1 MADQPRGRPARAS
14 SSPVDRGRNALTAL
28 GGGVLVLAVAGGAW
42 VLFGREGEKGTTAAI
57 GPAVSTTAP
66 ATKVIGP
73 VAPSA
78 ARTPAVRATSVRP
91 VRPAAPST
99 APTKAPA
106 PAKAAAKPAVPAKA
120 APVAAAPA
128 GPAQQG
134 TVAQR
139 AYTFRVTRGDTLWG
153 YTLQVLRDTGRST
166 ADASVASFVGVLYA
180 HNSGV
185 IGSDPNLIV
194 PGQTIVWPAGV

>member
-1 MADQPRGRPARAS
+1 M
-14 SSPVDRGRNALTAL
+14 
-28 GGGVLVLAVAGGAW
+28 LVLAVAGGAW
-42 VLFGREGEKGTTAAI
+42 VLFGREGENGTTAAI

-73 VAPSA
+73 VAPTA
-78 ARTPAVRATSVRP
+78 VRTPAVRATSVRP
-91 VRPAAPST
+91 VGPAVPSAAPTSA
-99 APTKAPA
+99 APAKAPA
-106 PAKAAAKPAVPAKA
+106 PTKAAAKPAVPAKA
-120 APVAAAPA
+120 APA
-128 GPAQQG
+128 GAAQQG

-194 PGQTIVWPAGV
+194 PGQTITWPAGV

>member
-1 MADQPRGRPARAS
+1 MADQPRGRPAGAS
-14 SSPVDRGRNALTAL
+14 SSPADRGRNALTAL

-78 ARTPAVRATSVRP
+78 PSKPAVRATSVRP
-91 VRPAAPST
+91 VGPAVPSAAPT
-99 APTKAPA
+99 RAPA
-106 PAKAAAKPAVPAKA
+106 PTKAAAKPAVPAKA
-120 APVAAAPA
+120 APVAAAPDGA
-128 GPAQQG
+128 AQQG
-134 TVAQR
+134 TVAQKT
-139 AYTFRVTRGDTLWG
+139 YTFRVTKGDTLWS

-180 HNSGV
+180 HNNEV
-185 IGSDPNLIV
+185 IGSNPNLIV
-194 PGQTIVWPAGV
+194 PGQTITWPAGV